1 MNPKLMAAM
10 KAKMGQRKA
19 KPVESMPAS
28 GSPGTPSD
36 VMSMSSGKGTAMRA
50 GDGKGPDY
58 PHEQV
63 RRHLEKGLNGT
74 RRADKLHLKM
84 AKYHHDCACGVTK
97 AGGQ

>member
-10 KAKMGQRKA
+10 KAKMGHRKA

-28 GSPGTPSD
+28 GSPGASAD
-36 VMSMSSGKGTAMRA
+36 DMSTSHGMGTNTAA
-50 GDGKGPDY
+50 DPKGPDY
-58 PHEQV
+58 HHEQV

-74 RRADKLHLKM
+74 RRSAKLHLKM